1 MKVIDFAK
9 SYMTWFGAGE
19 MSSISRILLDGVCTL
34 INSRGEEDVFYLIA
48 PCRSEHTHSCLLYT
62 SPSPRD

>member
-19 MSSISRILLDGVCTL
+19 MSSISRILLDGGCIL
-34 INSRGEEDVFYLIA
+34 SDCAMQI
-48 PCRSEHTHSCLLYT
+48 
-62 SPSPRD
+62 